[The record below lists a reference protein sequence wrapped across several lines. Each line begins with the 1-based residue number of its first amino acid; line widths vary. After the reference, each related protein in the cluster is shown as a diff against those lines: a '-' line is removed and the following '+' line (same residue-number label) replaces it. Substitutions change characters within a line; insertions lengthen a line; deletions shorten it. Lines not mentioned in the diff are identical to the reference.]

1 MVDDH
6 STLTAVTTVDPK
18 AQVETGVAE
27 VKSAARTVLVL
38 EFLASRQNEP
48 ARLREICDALG
59 VPKSSLYALLRT
71 LSQHGWV
78 RTDASGTLYG
88 IGIRALMAGTS
99 YLDTDPYLRLVQ
111 PSLDYAKEQ
120 LNETIHFG
128 RLDGTS
134 IVYLATRESSQY
146 LRPYSR
152 VGRRLPA
159 STTAM
164 GKALLAE
171 RAGHELD
178 TLLREPLAQMTPH
191 TIVDVEKMRDE
202 LHVTRQRG
210 YSLDLQE
217 NTLGLQCFGF
227 ALRYSNPPMDAISCS
242 VPVARLTPSRCDE
255 IIAVMSDVRDQI
267 ERFAPP
273 PLSGGRDELLASFPI
288 VPPQQNELQTAR

>member
-1 MVDDH
+1 MNDQ
-6 STLTAVTTVDPK
+6 STSVLKRQPAADE
-18 AQVETGVAE
+18 ASEGGVAE

-38 EFLASRQNEP
+38 EFLASQQNQP
-48 ARLREICDALG
+48 TRLREISKALG

-111 PSLDYAKEQ
+111 PSLDYAKEK

-128 RLDGTS
+128 RLDGTD

-164 GKALLAE
+164 GKALMAE
-171 RAGHELD
+171 RTGPALD
-178 TLLREPLAQMTPH
+178 AILSDPLPQLTPNS
-191 TIVDVEKMRDE
+191 IVDVEAMRTE
-202 LHVTRQRG
+202 LDATRQRG
-210 YSLDLQE
+210 YSVDLQE
-217 NTLGLQCFGF
+217 NTVGLHCFGF
-227 ALRYSNPPMDAISCS
+227 ALRYAYPAMDAISCS
-242 VPVARLTPSRCDE
+242 VPIARLTPERREE
-255 IIAVMSDVRDQI
+255 IIAVMFDVRDQI
-267 ERFAPP
+267 ERFAPAP
-273 PLSGGRDELLASFPI
+273 VRGGYDELLAGFL
-288 VPPQQNELQTAR
+288 VAAPPRNEIGSAR

>member
-1 MVDDH
+1 MKDRSD
-6 STLTAVTTVDPK
+6 SAPK
-18 AQVETGVAE
+18 PSGDSEALIEGGVLE

-48 ARLREICDALG
+48 TRLREIAEALG

-71 LSQHGWV
+71 LCHHGWV
-78 RTDASGTLYG
+78 RTDPSGTLYG

-111 PSLDYAKEQ
+111 PSLDYANEQ

-128 RLDGTS
+128 RLDGS
-134 IVYLATRESSQY
+134 HIVYLATRESSQY

-164 GKALLAE
+164 GKALFAE
-171 RAGHELD
+171 RSGATVETLLTEPLPRLTANSITDLGALKAELD
-178 TLLREPLAQMTPH
+178 
-191 TIVDVEKMRDE
+191 
-202 LHVTRQRG
+202 VTRQRG
-210 YSLDLQE
+210 YSVDLQE

-227 ALRYSNPPMDAISCS
+227 ALRYANPAMDAISCS
-242 VPVARLTPSRCDE
+242 VPVARLTPERCE
-255 IIAVMSDVRDQI
+255 NIIAVMSDVRDQI
-267 ERFAPP
+267 ERFAPQ
-273 PLSGGRDELLASFPI
+273 PLRSGRDELLTEVPI
-288 VPPQQNELQTAR
+288 PTPPRS

>member
-1 MVDDH
+1 MNDRSISALNPQPD
-6 STLTAVTTVDPK
+6 AD
-18 AQVETGVAE
+18 AANEGGVAE
-27 VKSAARTVLVL
+27 VKSAARTVFVL
-38 EFLASRQNEP
+38 EFLASRENEP
-48 ARLREICDALG
+48 ARLREISDALG

-71 LSQHGWV
+71 LSQYGWV

-128 RLDGTS
+128 RLDNTD

-164 GKALLAE
+164 GKALIAE
-171 RAGHELD
+171 RSGPALEAMLQG
-178 TLLREPLAQMTPH
+178 PLPQLTPNS
-191 TIVDVEKMRDE
+191 IVDVEAMKAEIDA
-202 LHVTRQRG
+202 TRLRG
-210 YSLDLQE
+210 YSVDLEE
-217 NTLGLQCFGF
+217 NTVGLQCFGF
-227 ALRYSNPPMDAISCS
+227 ALRYANPAMDAISCS
-242 VPVARLTPSRCDE
+242 VPVARLTPERREE
-255 IIAVMSDVRDQI
+255 IIAVMFDVRDQI
-267 ERFAPP
+267 ERFAPA
-273 PLSGGRDELLASFPI
+273 PLRGGRDELLAGFPI
-288 VPPQQNELQTAR
+288 GVRPRSEISSAR